1 MTRALV
7 TGAGGFIG
15 PHLVTA
21 LKKSG
26 WQVVVVSTSQ
36 SGDYGNVYQVPL
48 ADIDVVFHLAG
59 LAHEGVAG
67 NNEADLIRVNALET
81 KALFEACMAK
91 GVKRFVWLSSLKV
104 LGEEAAQPLVV
115 ESRRDPKDAYARSKA
130 QGEEGLLT
138 ALAELALDPTRLA
151 IVRPPLVYGV
161 GVKANFR
168 SMLRWAASGVP
179 LPLPLPLAAARAG
192 RAWVN
197 VDNLVSLLLAV
208 ATRDLHGHV
217 LWHVAD
223 DEQISVS
230 DMLRAICEANEIG
243 SRLWYVPSQL
253 LRWGGALLGQKAV
266 VHRLLS
272 PLKVD
277 VSQSKTLLGWQPV
290 KTQKQSLAEVAAW
303 YRR

>member
-59 LAHEGVAG
+59 LAHEGVTG
-67 NNEADLIRVNALET
+67 NNEADLLRVNALET

-104 LGEEAAQPLVV
+104 LGEEAAQPFVV
-115 ESRRDPKDAYARSKA
+115 ESRWDPKDAYARSKA
-130 QGEEGLLT
+130 QGEEALLT
-138 ALAELALDPTRLA
+138 ALAQLALDPTHLA

-168 SMLRWAASGVP
+168 SMLRWAFSGM
-179 LPLPLPLAAARAG
+179 PLPLAAARAG

-197 VDNLVSLLLAV
+197 VDNLVSLLMAV
-208 ATRDLHGHV
+208 ASRDLHGHM

-223 DEQISVS
+223 DEQTSVS
-230 DMLRAICEANEIG
+230 DMLRAICEANET
-243 SRLWYVPSQL
+243 SCRLWYVPSQL
-253 LRWGGALLGQKAV
+253 LRWSAALLGKKALV
-266 VHRLLS
+266 QRLLS

-303 YRR
+303 YRRQR